1 MAKRITLWNTK
12 RTQTPEDP
20 GVEPKQASSALKARL
35 STTQPQKPRKVD
47 RPAAEPA
54 VPVPRTL
61 EAGEWEKSSAEET
74 PPLLAPPREAVKNR
88 GYGKRARRVPRNKTR
103 RHTISVAVSDEEER
117 ILRSYA
123 AALDISFSEWARG
136 VMFKAMDKSVPSRR
150 NKPE

>member
-12 RTQTPEDP
+12 RTQRQEDT
-20 GVEPKQASSALKARL
+20 GGTPKQASSALKARL

-47 RPAAEPA
+47 PPPAEPVA
-54 VPVPRTL
+54 QTPKTL
-61 EAGEWEKSSAEET
+61 EAGQWEKSPDDRPS
-74 PPLLAPPREAVKNR
+74 PVAPPREAIKNR

-123 AALDISFSEWARG
+123 AALDISFSEWARS
-136 VMFKAMDKSVPSRR
+136 VMFKAMDKNVPPRR